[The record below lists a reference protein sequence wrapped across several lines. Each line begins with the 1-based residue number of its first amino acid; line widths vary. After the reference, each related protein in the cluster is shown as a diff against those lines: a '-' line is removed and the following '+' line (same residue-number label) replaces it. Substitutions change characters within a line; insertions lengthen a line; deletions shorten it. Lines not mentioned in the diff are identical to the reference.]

1 MPRLSRQTIREQE
14 QLQDRLEREI
24 AALKGELAQRDDT
37 LRAIVGELHHLSA
50 VRLPESVMSTAHPR
64 VHVPGLLD
72 NRLAGGDVD
81 RLLTQLMQQAA
92 QFVVDE
98 RRRGDEA
105 AKAVMR
111 GVMGKLQ
118 AQHYRQQTFVQ
129 SMQER
134 YDHPDV
140 AQDLVRLDELNERNL
155 RLVQGLAVVC
165 GRWPGLAR
173 EDSPVQDIVKSA
185 TGRVVGYQRVARSSY
200 QVRGRL
206 AVTAR
211 AVEPLAMILAEL
223 LDNAL
228 SHSPSNVDVEVAVK
242 HGASGCTFFVTDWG
256 LGMSA
261 EELRRANGLASGEL
275 GQLLT
280 DLEGE
285 PPGIGLPVVGAIARQ
300 YGFHTVLEP
309 SPYSHGLRAA
319 VLVPEPLLVTIE
331 DRYVEDPYEE
341 PAVLPAQRETYEP
354 GPGAVPSTA
363 PSAVP
368 STVSSAGLDGLGGFG
383 VLESPAA
390 EPGHDEH
397 TRSALPQRRAL
408 RRRAAEGQAPPDQGS
423 WAQPPGGWEQG
434 DPAIHTHADDHPPLP
449 PLQLA
454 EQAGFPEPDGPS
466 PAQSRNRWAALQ
478 LGTAAGRA
486 ADDEHAVEERG
497 THS

>member
-37 LRAIVGELHHLSA
+37 LRAIVGELRHLSA

-64 VHVPGLLD
+64 VHIPGLLD

-261 EELRRANGLASGEL
+261 EELRRANGLASGDL

-331 DRYVEDPYEE
+331 ERYAEDRPVENRQVENRYAE
-341 PAVLPAQRETYEP
+341 PAVFPAQRETYEH
-354 GPGAVPSTA
+354 AA
-363 PSAVP
+363 PAP
-368 STVSSAGLDGLGGFG
+368 AAGLDGLGGFG
-383 VLESPAA
+383 VLETPAPA
-390 EPGHDEH
+390 EPGHADEH
-397 TRSALPQRRAL
+397 AHSALPQRRAL
-408 RRRAAEGQAPPDQGS
+408 RRRAEGQAPPEQEG

-434 DPAIHTHADDHPPLP
+434 GPAIRTHADDHPPLP
-449 PLQLA
+449 PLQIA

-466 PAQSRNRWAALQ
+466 PAESRNRWAALQ

-486 ADDEHAVEERG
+486 AEEEHAVEERG